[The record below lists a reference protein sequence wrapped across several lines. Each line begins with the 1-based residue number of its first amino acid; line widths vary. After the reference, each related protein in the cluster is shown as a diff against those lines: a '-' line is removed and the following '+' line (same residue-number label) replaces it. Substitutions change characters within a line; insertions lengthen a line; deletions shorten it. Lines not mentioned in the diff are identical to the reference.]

1 MCKNITLPQ
10 TSFAGG
16 NNRLAHPLR
25 SWRPLRNLGSATDEQ
40 LTHKQGKT
48 VNISEK
54 AEKVQFKIVLVTTLW
69 HFALIAVISNRI
81 HLNKFKVV
89 K

>member
-1 MCKNITLPQ
+1 M
-10 TSFAGG
+10 
-16 NNRLAHPLR
+16 AHPLR
-25 SWRPLRNLGSATDEQ
+25 SWRPLKNLESATDEQ

-54 AEKVQFKIVLVTTLW
+54 AEKVQFKIVLVAVLW
-69 HFALIAVISNRI
+69 HFELIAVISNRI
-81 HLNKFKVV
+81 HFNKFKLV